1 MGHHSAGGATVRP
14 KAGDLYETCL
24 KLADTMLYD
33 AKRLGRNRVVW
44 SSETMERW
52 IDPCS

>member
-1 MGHHSAGGATVRP
+1 MG
-14 KAGDLYETCL
+14 DDTCL

-44 SSETMERW
+44 YSENREQWMEK
-52 IDPCS
+52 